1 MISPVKIWRRQK
13 EIRSLIGQRGK
24 VFSWTK
30 IFISSSCFKKFAP
43 YYVVLVKLAN
53 GNQAVG
59 QLVGNQEPKMNDK
72 VEGIIRKVREG
83 TKDGVIAYGIKF
95 RLIDDHI

>member
-13 EIRSLIGQRGK
+13 ETRNLIGQQGK
-24 VFSWTK
+24 IISWTK
-30 IFISSSCFKKFAP
+30 VFISSSCFKKFAP
-43 YYVVLVKLAN
+43 YYVVLVKLDN
-53 GNQAVG
+53 SSRAVG
-59 QLVGNQEPKMNDK
+59 QLVGDQEPKINDR

-95 RLIDDHI
+95 KLLV